1 MRKRPRPDQI
11 ASILRDFQA
20 DLDAGLNINQACRKA
35 GIGPTTYYRWKA
47 LQEDPVSNEQ
57 LRMCRTRIRGRPTQA
72 LGRRAGARPPHAPGG
87 LEKKAMTA
95 PRRRLIVKELR
106 EQFHV
111 SQRRASRALD
121 LARSSLR
128 YAPVLRDEQAA
139 LARRIE
145 ELAGRAP
152 AVRLPADLGPLG
164 SRGLVGQQ
172 EGGASHLASVGAEA
186 GQAAGR
192 PQAPPT
198 AWAGRNACHLRP
210 SRGKD
215 DVWTWDFI
223 FDRTSDGRS
232 LKWLSLVDEY
242 TRECLA
248 LEARRGMTAEDI
260 RIILAEVAAGRGG
273 PPCRLRSDNGPEF
286 VAEVV
291 RSWLEGTGSGPL
303 YVAPGSPWQNGY
315 AESFHSKVR
324 DEFLDREEFESEP
337 QARALGAL
345 WKEEYNTERP
355 HSSLGYQTPA
365 EFSATCER
373 YVPIEEDPPDPSSTE

>member
-1 MRKRPRPDQI
+1 
-11 ASILRDFQA
+11 
-20 DLDAGLNINQACRKA
+20 
-35 GIGPTTYYRWKA
+35 
-47 LQEDPVSNEQ
+47 
-57 LRMCRTRIRGRPTQA
+57 
-72 LGRRAGARPPHAPGG
+72 
-87 LEKKAMTA
+87 MTA
-95 PRRRLIVKELR
+95 PRRRLIAEELCDR
-106 EQFHV
+106 FDV
-111 SQRRASRALD
+111 SQRRVARALD
-121 LARSSLR
+121 LARSGLR
-128 YAPVLRDEQAA
+128 YAPVHRDEQEA

-145 ELAGRAP
+145 ELAGAHPRFGYRRIWALLDREGWMVNKK
-152 AVRLPADLGPLG
+152 AVRRLYRELGLKVAQP
-164 SRGLVGQQ
+164 RANPKPRRAHGQDQ
-172 EGGASHLASVGAEA
+172 
-186 GQAAGR
+186 
-192 PQAPPT
+192 
-198 AWAGRNACHLRP
+198 NACHLRP

-232 LKWLSLVDEY
+232 LKWLSIVDEY

-273 PPCRLRSDNGPEF
+273 PPRRMRSDNGPEF
-286 VAEVV
+286 VAQVV
-291 RSWLEGTGSGPL
+291 QSWLEETGSGTL

-324 DEFLDREEFESEP
+324 DEFLNREEFESEP

-365 EFSATCER
+365 EFAATCVR
-373 YVPIEEDPPDPSSTE
+373 YEPIDEDLPDLSSTESTNR